1 MCYSGGMTQSIAVS
15 VLPTFHL
22 SLTRATVQALIA
34 TAQSHYDG
42 VCKSYAGPDGLLTR
56 WDKICAVYEDAE
68 YEDEADRTQ
77 PTFFNTTWRELDTIG
92 KICEMARGDNAATVA
107 AVYFAIIQS
116 FKAYQ
121 NSQKTSDI
129 IIPINA

>member
-1 MCYSGGMTQSIAVS
+1 MTQSIAVS

-56 WDKICAVYEDAE
+56 WDKMCGFYEEEND
-68 YEDEADRTQ
+68 TTV
-77 PTFFNTTWRELDTIG
+77 PTFYNITWRQLDTIG
-92 KICEMARGDNAATVA
+92 KICEMAPREHAKTVTH
-107 AVYFAIIQS
+107 VYFAVLQA

-121 NSQKTSDI
+121 NSQQKSDI
-129 IIPINA
+129 VIPLNL

>member
-1 MCYSGGMTQSIAVS
+1 MTQSITVS

-56 WDKICAVYEDAE
+56 WEKICAVYEDAE

-77 PTFFNTTWRELDTIG
+77 PTFFNTTWRQLDTIG
-92 KICEMARGDNAATVA
+92 KICEMAHGEHAATVSA
-107 AVYFAIIQS
+107 IYFAILQAL
-116 FKAYQ
+116 KAYQ
-121 NSQKTSDI
+121 NSQQKSDI
-129 IIPINA
+129 VIPLNL